1 MKRKACA
8 FTGHRPQ
15 KFPWRKDETAPACAA
30 LKAALN
36 AQILRLMESGFT
48 DFLSGMALGVDQ
60 WAAASVL
67 ELRENNPILK
77 LHCILPCKT
86 QAEGWTATERDVY
99 LAILDEADSVVYVN
113 RDAIRDCMLVRNRFM
128 IEHASLV
135 LAVYN
140 GEKRGGTASTVRYAR
155 KLGREVWILHPITLQ
170 ITHEPCGD
178 NPP

>member
-1 MKRKACA
+1 MNRKVCA

-15 KFPWRKDETAPACAA
+15 KFPWRKDETSPACAA

-36 AQILRLMESGFT
+36 TQILRLVEAGFT

-67 ELRENNPILK
+67 ELRENNPVIK
-77 LHCILPCKT
+77 LHCILPCKA
-86 QAEGWTATERDVY
+86 QADGWTALERDAY
-99 LAILDEADSVVYVN
+99 QTTLNEADSVVYVN
-113 RDAIRDCMLVRNRFM
+113 REKIRDCMLVRNRFM
-128 IEHASLV
+128 IDHASLV

-155 KLGREVWILHPITLQ
+155 KVGRDVWILNPTTLR
-170 ITHEPCGD
+170 ITHEQDGD
-178 NPP
+178 KPL

>member
-1 MKRKACA
+1 MNRKVCA

-15 KFPWRKDETAPACAA
+15 KFPWRKDETSPACAA
-30 LKAALN
+30 LKEALN
-36 AQILRLMESGFT
+36 TQILRLVEAGFT

-67 ELRENNPILK
+67 ELRENNPVIK
-77 LHCILPCKT
+77 LHCILPCKA
-86 QAEGWTATERDVY
+86 QADGWTALERDAY
-99 LAILDEADSVVYVN
+99 QTTLNEADSVVYVN
-113 RDAIRDCMLVRNRFM
+113 REKIRDCMLVRNRFM

-155 KLGREVWILHPITLQ
+155 KLGRDVWILHPTTLR
-170 ITHEPCGD
+170 ITHEQSGD
-178 NPP
+178 YPL

>member
-1 MKRKACA
+1 MNRKVCA

-15 KFPWRKDETAPACAA
+15 KFPWRKDETSPACAA
-30 LKAALN
+30 LKEALN
-36 AQILRLMESGFT
+36 TQILRLVEAGFT

-67 ELRENNPILK
+67 ELRENNPVIK
-77 LHCILPCKT
+77 LHCILPCKA
-86 QAEGWTATERDVY
+86 QADGWTALERDAY
-99 LAILDEADSVVYVN
+99 RTTLNEADSVVYVN
-113 RDAIRDCMLVRNRFM
+113 REKIRDCMLVRNRFM

-155 KLGREVWILHPITLQ
+155 KLGRDVWILHPTTLR
-170 ITHEPCGD
+170 ITHEQDGD
-178 NPP
+178 NPL